1 MKRQNLFSQIKKN
14 LKIVYSDNLS
24 YLTTINS
31 VLLIGVIMVYFT
43 KYNLTK
49 ADLGVLFANS
59 EIVLQV
65 LIAFF
70 FGINIPVLGYRLKYT
85 VGVQMVSTSST
96 TIGSLI
102 GIIMS
107 GCPIYGASIASFLGL
122 ITFLELLPFY
132 GLELKILGLLL
143 LVYST
148 ISLLNKPFSRA
159 IPNSIDLSKK
169 HIEW

>member
-31 VLLIGVIMVYFT
+31 VLLIGVIMAYFT

-49 ADLGVLFANS
+49 ADMGIFFANI
-59 EIVLQV
+59 EVVLQI
-65 LIAFF
+65 LIAIFF
-70 FGINIPVLGYRLKYT
+70 AINIAILGYRLKYT
-85 VGVQMVSTSST
+85 TGVKIASTGSSS
-96 TIGSLI
+96 IGSLI
-102 GIIMS
+102 GIITA
-107 GCPIYGASIASFLGL
+107 GCPFYGASIASFLGL
-122 ITFLELLPFY
+122 TSFLSLFPFY
-132 GLELKILGLLL
+132 GLELKMLGLSL

-148 ISLLNKPFSRA
+148 ITLLIKPFDRA
-159 IPNSIDLSKK
+159 IPISIDLSKK